1 MQKVN
6 KAIKYFQ
13 TKNVRDTNNLLK
25 AVSTYVAEKLGV
37 KTTRSDGRSKEP
49 WWKRRI
55 ERDIKKLRRNIGVLE
70 GKRKDELRPRERY
83 SVLERKYRIKTKGF
97 GIVIEVLKQR
107 VLAKKHERFDDTKKE
122 LSSAAIINCSP
133 WIRTRFIER

>member
-13 TKNVRDTNNLLK
+13 TTNVTDTNNLLK
-25 AVSTYVAEKLGV
+25 AVSMYVAEKLGV

-55 ERDIKKLRRNIGVLE
+55 ERDIKKLRRDIGVLE
-70 GKRKDELRPRERY
+70 CKRIGELRSRKRY
-83 SVLERKYRIKTKGF
+83 SVLGRKYRIKTKG
-97 GIVIEVLKQR
+97 IETVIEELKQR
-107 VLAKKHERFDDTKKE
+107 VLAKKHHRFDDTKKE
-122 LSSAAIINCSP
+122 LSSTTKINCLP
-133 WIRTRFIER
+133 